1 MKQLW
6 RDNKKIKEKW
16 YAFIKKLNYKIINN
30 KKIVLV
36 RIFYLILFFIYYI
49 NVKELIKKPI
59 KVYKLKSNIYN
70 YSIRKVID
78 G

>member
-6 RDNKKIKEKW
+6 RDNKEIKEKW

-49 NVKELIKKPI
+49 NVKEHYKNVII
-59 KVYKLKSNIYN
+59 VYSTKHKIYN
-70 YSIRKVID
+70 I
-78 G
+78 